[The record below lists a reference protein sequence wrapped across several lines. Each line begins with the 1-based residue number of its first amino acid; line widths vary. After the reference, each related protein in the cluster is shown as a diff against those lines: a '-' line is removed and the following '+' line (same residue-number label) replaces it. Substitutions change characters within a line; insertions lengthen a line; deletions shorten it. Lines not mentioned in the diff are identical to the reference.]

1 MSLAITSSDL
11 LSLFVFTTGSIL
23 SPLFFVIYINN
34 LSNHIV
40 STAKQLAAN
49 DILLF
54 IAHSPKTLADE
65 LNSDLKANLKG
76 YS

>member
-1 MSLAITSSDL
+1 MSIAITSSDL

-34 LSNHIV
+34 LSNHTV

-49 DILLF
+49 DILFF
-54 IAHSPKTLADE
+54 ITHNPKTLADE